1 MRKRKRMMCAL
12 LAAVLSVS
20 ALAPCSMPVY
30 AQEMAEELTETVAEA
45 EETAAE
51 LDTVLEAEGM
61 DEVIP
66 NDETGIPDKGLYQAI
81 LQELGKGKEDVLTRA
96 EAESMEWF
104 DSMGA
109 WNEYMDPD
117 DMEEIRSLKGIGYLK
132 NLRSVDLEY
141 YKLTSLDG
149 IEELEHLKYLS
160 VCGCLVSDLT
170 ALRHE
175 NMKSLLQ
182 LVLISNRL
190 TSLEGTENLGNLYY
204 LNVQDNRLTSLAG
217 VEKLTNL
224 TSLNVSMN
232 KLTGLAGVEKLPKL
246 EKLDASYNRVKKL
259 PNLKKLDKLKYKTC
273 DLTHN
278 LLKEKEIRK
287 KVPERFLKGGGKSRK
302 GWLKDNTELQNLDY
316 TVKFITPGSKKKI
329 TANTTKI
336 VGKTLKNAR
345 VILYNL
351 TYEFTIKSVK
361 ADKNGVFRFKNLDLR
376 RYAGNRVEVMVEVHR
391 SCGSRWEVVKSK
403 KRVNLSKKKENVFV
417 VKH

>member
-1 MRKRKRMMCAL
+1 
-12 LAAVLSVS
+12 
-20 ALAPCSMPVY
+20 
-30 AQEMAEELTETVAEA
+30 
-45 EETAAE
+45 
-51 LDTVLEAEGM
+51 
-61 DEVIP
+61 
-66 NDETGIPDKGLYQAI
+66 
-81 LQELGKGKEDVLTRA
+81 
-96 EAESMEWF
+96 
-104 DSMGA
+104 MGA

-141 YKLTSLDG
+141 YKLTSLEG

-351 TYEFTIKSVK
+351 TYEFTIKSVR
-361 ADKNGVFRFKNLDLR
+361 ADRNGVFRFKNLDLR